1 MSAPSHFRSKQ
12 EHCRVLQNFSRVLN
26 EFLHFSVLAG
36 KQRVLSQVI
45 LTSLEKKMCYQ
56 SDVKNY
62 LQTRGANQ
70 LESKIKNSDG
80 IKNNVNKEV
89 HVNTERRLNNSA

>member
-1 MSAPSHFRSKQ
+1 MNFFTFLYWQ
-12 EHCRVLQNFSRVLN
+12 ESN
-26 EFLHFSVLAG
+26 G
-36 KQRVLSQVI
+36 VLSQII

-56 SDVKNY
+56 FDVKNY

-89 HVNTERRLNNSA
+89 HVNTERRLNNSASFFFF